1 MAQSAREIKRR
12 ISSIA
17 STQQITKAMEMIAA
31 VKLRKAQA
39 EVLNTR
45 PFFQRLGAS
54 LAAVIEAAHKAG
66 DPLPEIARSRPGKK
80 HCLIL
85 FTSDR
90 GLAGGYNAAIIRE
103 AEAFLRKHPDTELVI
118 LGRKARDH
126 FRRRSQTFLAEFI
139 NLGDEPTLRQ
149 AQEIGQVVYDFYA
162 HELFDRVTILYTKFI
177 NTVTHKAEY
186 RHILPVVRPE
196 ADQKTAAEML
206 NALYIYEPSIN
217 AVLEALLPLYVDAAV
232 YQSLVE
238 AKASEFGARMTAM
251 RNASDNADELI
262 RELNLTFHRARQAMI
277 TKEIAEIVG
286 GADALEA

>member
-1 MAQSAREIKRR
+1 MARTREIKRR
-12 ISSIA
+12 ITSIA

-45 PFFQRLGAS
+45 PYFQRLGAS
-54 LAAVIEAAHKAG
+54 LGSVLEAAYKAG
-66 DPLPEIARSRPGKK
+66 DPIPEIAQIRPGEK

-103 AEAFLRKHPDTELVI
+103 AEAFLRKHPQTELVI
-118 LGRKARDH
+118 LGGKARDH
-126 FRRRSQTFLAEFI
+126 FRRRNQTFLAEFI
-139 NLGDEPTLRQ
+139 NLGDEPTLEQ
-149 AQEIGQVVYDFYA
+149 AQKIGQVVYDFYV
-162 HELFDRVTILYTKFI
+162 HELFQRVTILYTKFI
-177 NTVTHKAEY
+177 NTVTYKVEY
-186 RHILPVVRPE
+186 RPVLPVTNLE
-196 ADQKTAAEML
+196 TDEQAEEEML
-206 NALYIYEPSIN
+206 NALYLYEPSIN
-217 AVLEALLPLYVDAAV
+217 AVLEALLPLYVDAAIF
-232 YQSLVE
+232 QSLVE
-238 AKASEFGARMTAM
+238 AKASEFGSRMTAM

-262 RELNLTFHRARQAMI
+262 KELNLTFHRARQAMI